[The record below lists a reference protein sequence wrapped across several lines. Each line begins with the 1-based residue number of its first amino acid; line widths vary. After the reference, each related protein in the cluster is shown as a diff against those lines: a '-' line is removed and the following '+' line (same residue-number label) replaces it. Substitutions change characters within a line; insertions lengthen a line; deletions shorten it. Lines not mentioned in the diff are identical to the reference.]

1 MSNDIFGLA
10 GSALKLSE
18 DRAVLLTNNLVN
30 ASTPHYKAKDIDFN
44 KALKAAESGTTD
56 LMQTNAG
63 HIASTQTVGGAK
75 TLYRIPNQTSLD
87 GNTVDDEIE
96 RKDFI
101 ENALHYQVNL
111 TFVQNKSSELLK
123 AIKGE

>member
-18 DRAVLLTNNLVN
+18 DRAVLLTSNLVN
-30 ASTPHYKAKDIDFN
+30 ASTPHFKAKDIDFN
-44 KALKAAESGTTD
+44 KALKEAGNGGGTLLKTNAAHITPSSEVGGTT
-56 LMQTNAG
+56 A
-63 HIASTQTVGGAK
+63 
-75 TLYRIPNQTSLD
+75 LYRVPNQTSLD

-96 RKDFI
+96 RKNFI

-111 TFVQNKSSELLK
+111 TFVQNKASELMK